1 MSCLGIIMPFFK
13 KKKKPEVQVQPVS
26 ISKIDE
32 ERTYTRSDPD
42 GTEAP
47 QPNPRSKT
55 TSFRQSGESGVG
67 SGGGSSGSSATA
79 GGRHSPSQSPS
90 LNGSSTPNLQSA
102 NSDSPHNT
110 SSIQFYK
117 PPLPTTYAKSSIS
130 SLRGSVTQLANPL
143 VLKPSN
149 NKGIDALREWL
160 EKAKEEFE
168 EKWRNPQPCT
178 ATLDDFDRLKTLG
191 TGSFG
196 RVMLVQH
203 KSTKEYYAM
212 KILDKQKV
220 VKLKQVEHTLNE
232 KKILH
237 AINFP
242 FLVTL
247 KYHFKDNSNLY
258 MVLEYIPGGEM
269 FSHLRKTGRFSEPHS
284 RFYAAQIVLVFE
296 YLHYLDLI
304 YRDLKPENLLI
315 DSQGYIKV
323 TDFGFAKRVKG
334 RTWTLCGTPEY
345 LAPEIILSKGYNKA
359 VDWWALGVLVF
370 EMAAG
375 YPPFFADQPIQIY
388 EKIVSGKVRFPS
400 HFSNDLKDLL
410 RNLLQVDL
418 TKRYG
423 NLKNGVNDIKSHKWF
438 STTDWIAIFQKK
450 VEAPFIPKCKGSG
463 DTSNFDDY
471 EEEVLRISSTERC
484 AKEFADF

>member
-1 MSCLGIIMPFFK
+1 MASLFNKFRKNKEGKNKHPPTDITATAIRPING
-13 KKKKPEVQVQPVS
+13 QS
-26 ISKIDE
+26 IK
-32 ERTYTRSDPD
+32 
-42 GTEAP
+42 
-47 QPNPRSKT
+47 
-55 TSFRQSGESGVG
+55 
-67 SGGGSSGSSATA
+67 GGGGGGGGTDVLDHGSQGTKLTQDSREGTPSKERPSSKEKPKSKFPTDKSLPNLRAKSPTSEDPPKRPTSA
-79 GGRHSPSQSPS
+79 SEFKNPLIS
-90 LNGSSTPNLQSA
+90 SSTMPRDKPA
-102 NSDSPHNT
+102 SD
-110 SSIQFYK
+110 K
-117 PPLPTTYAKSSIS
+117 PFDFK
-130 SLRGSVTQLANPL
+130 
-143 VLKPSN
+143 
-149 NKGIDALREWL
+149 EFL
-160 EKAKEEFE
+160 EKAKEDFE
-168 EKWRNPQPCT
+168 EKWKNPTKDT
-178 ATLDDFDRLKTLG
+178 ACLDDFERIKTLG

-232 KKILH
+232 KRILQ
-237 AINFP
+237 AISFP
-242 FLVTL
+242 FLVSL
-247 KYHFKDNSNLY
+247 EFHFKDNSNLY
-258 MVLEYIPGGEM
+258 MVLEYVPGGEM
-269 FSHLRKTGRFSEPHS
+269 FSHLRKIGRFSEPHS
-284 RFYAAQIVLVFE
+284 RFYAAQIVLAFE

-315 DSQGYIKV
+315 DSQGYLKV

-359 VDWWALGVLVF
+359 VDWWALGVLVY

-388 EKIVSGKVRFPS
+388 EKIVSGKVRFPG
-400 HFSNDLKDLL
+400 HFSSDLKDLL

-423 NLKNGVNDIKSHKWF
+423 NLKNAVNDIKNHKWF
-438 STTDWIAIFQKK
+438 ATTDWIAVYQKK
-450 VEAPFIPKCKGSG
+450 VEAPFIPKCKGPG

-471 EEEVLRISSTERC
+471 EEEALRISSTEKC
-484 AKEFADF
+484 AKEFAEF

>member
-1 MSCLGIIMPFFK
+1 MGNAATK
-13 KKKKPEVQVQPVS
+13 KG
-26 ISKIDE
+26 
-32 ERTYTRSDPD
+32 DPA
-42 GTEAP
+42 E
-47 QPNPRSKT
+47 N
-55 TSFRQSGESGVG
+55 V
-67 SGGGSSGSSATA
+67 
-79 GGRHSPSQSPS
+79 
-90 LNGSSTPNLQSA
+90 
-102 NSDSPHNT
+102 
-110 SSIQFYK
+110 
-117 PPLPTTYAKSSIS
+117 
-130 SLRGSVTQLANPL
+130 
-143 VLKPSN
+143 
-149 NKGIDALREWL
+149 REWL

-168 EKWRNPQPCT
+168 EKWRNPQGSG

-203 KSTKEYYAM
+203 KSSKEFYAM

-315 DSQGYIKV
+315 DSQGYLKV

-334 RTWTLCGTPEY
+334 RTWTLCG
-345 LAPEIILSKGYNKA
+345 
-359 VDWWALGVLVF
+359 D
-370 EMAAG
+370 
-375 YPPFFADQPIQIY
+375 
-388 EKIVSGKVRFPS
+388 R
-400 HFSNDLKDLL
+400 
-410 RNLLQVDL
+410 
-418 TKRYG
+418 
-423 NLKNGVNDIKSHKWF
+423 KS
-438 STTDWIAIFQKK
+438 
-450 VEAPFIPKCKGSG
+450 V
-463 DTSNFDDY
+463 
-471 EEEVLRISSTERC
+471 V
-484 AKEFADF
+484 